1 MDELPARVNRK
12 AETVTLPPRKVK
24 GWVHEMKVSLSDGES
39 LQYETRHGNDA
50 NVVAFNIHRHQG
62 KEVTYYTKDA
72 RPVISGTFAPP
83 ESGDFYLMWENRSD
97 HKVDVTFVVQ
107 RIRASR

>member
-39 LQYETRHGNDA
+39 LQFETRHGNDA
-50 NVVAFNIHRHQG
+50 RG
-62 KEVTYYTKDA
+62 KAVCATGAKRRYAMMSATSA
-72 RPVISGTFAPP
+72 S
-83 ESGDFYLMWENRSD
+83 
-97 HKVDVTFVVQ
+97 
-107 RIRASR
+107 RIRTKL